1 MAEMLLP
8 VQYPVSTFHLA
19 SLLNHDVWNINGL
32 IIPAESE
39 IKDIL
44 FFYFSFLTD
53 GDLILHQ
60 RGTVWRQ
67 ISNPPV
73 IIVTGA
79 GVDSHNTLIR

>member
-8 VQYPVSTFHLA
+8 VVYPVSTSHLA

-44 FFYFSFLTD
+44 FYFFFLTD
-53 GDLILHQ
+53 GDMILHQ
-60 RGTVWRQ
+60 RGTVRGRYQ
-67 ISNPPV
+67 ILP
-73 IIVTGA
+73 
-79 GVDSHNTLIR
+79 